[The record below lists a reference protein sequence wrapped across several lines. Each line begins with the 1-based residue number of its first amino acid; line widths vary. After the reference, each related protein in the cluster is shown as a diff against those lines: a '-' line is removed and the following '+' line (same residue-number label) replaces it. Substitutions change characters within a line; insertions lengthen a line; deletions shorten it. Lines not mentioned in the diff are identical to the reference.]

1 MVMRITKLIKK
12 RENALILNQI
22 LSTILKRNV
31 WRSVWRICMWILGPK
46 GLTKYEFTNFAGLHS
61 VSWPAVRCTWWI
73 LEVRVS
79 YCVQRQLQCTC
90 FVFYCLQTWFVFW
103 LTKCIALILILAPRK
118 ILSIPLHI
126 TACTN
131 PFLLNML
138 EIIWWKFF
146 ETLTPSHKI
155 GHHSPTQA

>member
-1 MVMRITKLIKK
+1 MRITKLIKK

-31 WRSVWRICMWILGPK
+31 LRSVWRICMWILGLK

-79 YCVQRQLQCTC
+79 YRVQRQLQCTC

-126 TACTN
+126 TACTAHSYLYAWN
-131 PFLLNML
+131 HLVK
-138 EIIWWKFF
+138 IF
-146 ETLTPSHKI
+146 ETLNPF
-155 GHHSPTQA
+155 TQNWSS